1 MGIDSSKF
9 LEEKI
14 SEENKIKF
22 NNFEKKDSNKI
33 PADYKININYN
44 NNDYKIYK
52 KIIKNEKEIENIN
65 LTKEQNNIINQFN
78 SSFPNLKG
86 VELCTLFKYRI
97 ILSKKNPNVR
107 TIDKKKQYIKYLNE
121 INPMFGNIDLH
132 EIIFNLKN
140 ELSNIPIKD
149 ENNYKIS
156 NENEKKILKKI
167 KLYENF
173 NLNITQIIFQDYNF
187 EFSLWSLKKGNYQF
201 FDFNILNKPI
211 LIIFFNYLSNI
222 AIEKIKEVYKE
233 INYKTKNL
241 FLFLPILNSFFKENE
256 KDLINKRIYL
266 EILDIDDFYILT
278 QKNKNFINLFQL
290 NLITESKV
298 IIINQNKEISYILNN
313 KIEFLKKEIVE
324 YYLYEKKFDEKERI
338 YFNKKSKKEITELFK
353 SKIYKNYINNFKH
366 DYSIEIIFQ
375 EIDNKTYPINFNYKY
390 DLKDK
395 KNAEDFF
402 IKIKWDI
409 AKYVKNFFISVVEI
423 NKNLES
429 IVKVIHYI
437 NGIFIEKK
445 FNTNSKNFEINTIRE
460 YLNSNKMKKKYFVYF
475 KLFRKNDIVFN
486 QILLYFKN
494 YPQFNNLDIEYFI
507 IPQENVNLQIKH
519 IKCNII
525 KLFDNENIQSK
536 FDNINE
542 EIDYKLNN
550 NIVIIL
556 NPNYFINWKNEK
568 KKIIQVI
575 EMLILNNIYFTI
587 IIFSENY
594 LDYQKLKY
602 LNCQYLFLNNLNDD
616 YKKFNI
622 IYINSLDIEN
632 FSYFLYYSKNI
643 TFKLLEIN
651 LENNKLLHFID
662 LDEIPLKKLYNKFD
676 MDLIDYWVLL
686 NDNKNEKEN
695 LDFDYKNIK
704 KEYLNIYSE
713 SKYLQIISKNKIFT
727 NINLLFSYEQNMP
740 FIEEYTFN
748 KLEINNFKFIT
759 YLTYQDSLKNEIKIE
774 NVISNWKKKE
784 KKYKNIFILNYTE
797 LKTENLFFQHSN
809 CAICPNKVYITNNS
823 FFVCL
828 ECQNKFQMCNNCYK
842 TNIKN
847 IHEHPIIF
855 IYNFNRNLK
864 SNYFIDIYDKF
875 KQINIENSN
884 NENICSFCEKYIND
898 NNWLNIVISHIK
910 SCKEFLNP
918 ENLNIIFICEECFL
932 ENKFEK
938 YKNEIVTTNKNLL
951 IMKIQKKINKLK
963 FKIK

>member
-14 SEENKIKF
+14 SEEYKIKF

-187 EFSLWSLKKGNYQF
+187 EFFLWSLKKGNYQF

-222 AIEKIKEVYKE
+222 AIEKIKEVYNE

-313 KIEFLKKEIVE
+313 KIEFLTKEIVE

-409 AKYVKNFFISVVEI
+409 AKYVKNFFISVVET

-494 YPQFNNLDIEYFI
+494 YPQFKNLDIEYFI

-525 KLFDNENIQSK
+525 KLFDNENIQIK
-536 FDNINE
+536 FDNVNE

-556 NPNYFINWKNEK
+556 NPNYFINWKNER
-568 KKIIQVI
+568 KKIVQVI
-575 EMLILNNIYFTI
+575 EMLILNNICFTI

-602 LNCQYLFLNNLNDD
+602 LNCQYLLLNNLNDD

-676 MDLIDYWVLL
+676 MDLIDYWILL

-695 LDFDYKNIK
+695 LDFEYKNIK

-740 FIEEYTFN
+740 FIEENTFN

-759 YLTYQDSLKNEIKIE
+759 YLTYQDTLKNEIKLE

-809 CAICPNKVYITNNS
+809 CAICPNIVYITNNS
-823 FFVCL
+823 FFICL

-847 IHEHPIIF
+847 VHEHPIIF
-855 IYNFNRNLK
+855 IYKFNRNLK

-875 KQINIENSN
+875 KQINIENN
-884 NENICSFCEKYIND
+884 NNDNICSFCDKCIND

-910 SCKEFLNP
+910 SCKEFLNQ

-938 YKNEIVTTNKNLL
+938 YKNEIISTNKNLL
-951 IMKIQKKINKLK
+951 IMKIQKKNK
-963 FKIK
+963 

>member
-14 SEENKIKF
+14 SEEYKIKF
-22 NNFEKKDSNKI
+22 NNFEKKDNNKI

-187 EFSLWSLKKGNYQF
+187 EFFLWSLKKGNYQF

-222 AIEKIKEVYKE
+222 AIEKIKEVYNE

-313 KIEFLKKEIVE
+313 KIEFLTKEIVE

-409 AKYVKNFFISVVEI
+409 AKYVKNFFISVVET

-494 YPQFNNLDIEYFI
+494 YPQFKNLDIEYFI

-525 KLFDNENIQSK
+525 KLFDNENIQIK
-536 FDNINE
+536 FDNVNE

-568 KKIIQVI
+568 KKIVQVI
-575 EMLILNNIYFTI
+575 EMLILNNICFTI

-632 FSYFLYYSKNI
+632 FSYFLYYSKNV

-676 MDLIDYWVLL
+676 MDLIDYWILL

-695 LDFDYKNIK
+695 LDFEYKNIK

-740 FIEEYTFN
+740 FIEENTFN

-823 FFVCL
+823 FFICL

-847 IHEHPIIF
+847 VHEHPIIF
-855 IYNFNRNLK
+855 IYKFNRNLK

-875 KQINIENSN
+875 KQINIENN
-884 NENICSFCEKYIND
+884 NNDNICSFCDKCIND

-910 SCKEFLNP
+910 SCKEFLNQ

-938 YKNEIVTTNKNLL
+938 YKNEIISTNKNLL
-951 IMKIQKKINKLK
+951 IMKIQKKNK
-963 FKIK
+963 